1 MISMLSLWKHKV
13 DRVEVVNDLK
23 MKAKYV
29 GSAFA

>member
-1 MISMLSLWKHKV
+1 MLSLWKYKE

-23 MKAKYV
+23 VKGKYV